1 MNLPSPPQ
9 LDWYDVENALRELDR
24 RLTALE
30 GARTMRSGD
39 TIFHRPSGEHWLV
52 AAVSPKRDEVVC
64 CGWPETI
71 AKAADCEVVRH
82 CTDAE
87 HQEMLAEVIRSC
99 PDQIRGSWARAAL
112 EGARTCSPASSASP
126 AAASSSPSPPPY
138 LSPSPG
144 TCTPVFPS
152 SSGSSGDS
160 SAATSTTPSSIAEA
174 RSAAANLAHILFRHL
189 GYSLNAILFD
199 SSITIIANHL
209 RRYKEGL

>member
-1 MNLPSPPQ
+1 MKGYPS
-9 LDWYDVENALRELDR
+9 DHEMHEFGKRLDR
-24 RLTALE
+24 HYAIMQSILARLTALE

-112 EGARTCSPASSASP
+112 EGSAR
-126 AAASSSPSPPPY
+126 
-138 LSPSPG
+138 
-144 TCTPVFPS
+144 
-152 SSGSSGDS
+152 
-160 SAATSTTPSSIAEA
+160 
-174 RSAAANLAHILFRHL
+174 
-189 GYSLNAILFD
+189 
-199 SSITIIANHL
+199 
-209 RRYKEGL
+209 